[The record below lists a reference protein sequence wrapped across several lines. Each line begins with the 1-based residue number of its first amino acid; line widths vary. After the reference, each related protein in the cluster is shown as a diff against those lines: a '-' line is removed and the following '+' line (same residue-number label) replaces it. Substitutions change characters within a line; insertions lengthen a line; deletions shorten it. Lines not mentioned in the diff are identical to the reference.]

1 MSSLAASP
9 IAIRPFDDHLDAL
22 IEKEVRGAQLPLALT
37 RFAEMF
43 NTSRPTQAM
52 RAATDELL
60 AKYASVFGDSVSLPI
75 KVEGLCRMSKVQLA
89 GIRPA
94 ARPSTAYSS
103 DDHTPRLGH
112 TGKTYFE
119 GSRASIRIPP
129 HVDYATARI
138 SVAHEL
144 GHVLVHLRGNGFDEA
159 TVRLPSSPE
168 EECIAEYGARL
179 LLMPSKVWQGMPQRT
194 NLAEEAV
201 IRSSIA
207 RVTIHSAVARLGDPD
222 LGNTDI
228 KGAILWR
235 LNPEVPSYSPV
246 HERLTPHWHLCR
258 GAFVPIKR
266 SKARAGSVSAKAAE
280 RQTVAA
286 DSRVEDVR
294 VGTFIGVFT
303 VDVLAWGSVADGTRL
318 VLATFRQVDSSR

>member
-1 MSSLAASP
+1 MTSTAVWSST
-9 IAIRPFDDHLDAL
+9 IRSLDDQLDAL
-22 IEKEVRGAQLPLALT
+22 IEKEVRGIQLPLALT
-37 RFAEMF
+37 RFAEAF
-43 NTSRPTQAM
+43 GTSRPTQAI

-60 AKYASVFGDSVSLPI
+60 VKYAGAFPDSASLPI
-75 KVEGLCRMSKVQLA
+75 KVEELCRISKVDLA

-94 ARPSTAYSS
+94 ARSSTAYSS
-103 DDHTPRLGH
+103 DDHTRRLGH
-112 TGKTYFE
+112 TGKTYFA
-119 GSRASIRIPP
+119 GPRASIRIPP
-129 HVDYATARI
+129 HVDHATARI

-159 TVRLPSSPE
+159 TVRLPSSPD

-179 LLMPSKVWQGMPQRT
+179 LLMPLKVWLKMPTGR

-222 LGNTDI
+222 LGNTGI

-235 LNPEVPSYSPV
+235 LNPEVPSHSPV
-246 HERLTPHWHLCR
+246 HERLTPQWHLCG

-266 SKARAGSVSAKAAE
+266 SKARAGSLVATAAE
-280 RQTVAA
+280 RSTVAA
-286 DSRVEDVR
+286 DTRVEDVR
-294 VGTFIGVFT
+294 VGTFMGVFA

-318 VLATFRQVDSSR
+318 VLAIFRQADPSR